1 MKKTSKFKSKKY
13 PKLKKYAL
21 GSNPNDPLMPVTA
34 TNNPVGNIDPMD
46 PRFKKNYQLT
56 QKVSLGDQSQYY
68 KGNVNLTPEEFAKIN
83 KSGDIR
89 SMTGVMPITEQDW
102 AKNIGTG
109 NQMIDYQRHMY
120 GGVQLPKYAY
130 GDTVDGGLTPMTVPE
145 DPSLRPYSAP
155 AESAAV
161 TQQKQQQAQL
171 QANANAQAK
180 KEKNAAN
187 ASTAVNVGSAAVS
200 GGIGMYNAFSNPNST
215 MAQKQAATNATTDAV
230 VGAIN
235 PIAGTI
241 TGVAHQIA
249 DPIKADLEKTDSS
262 GNLVNESGAR
272 TGAIIGSWLDPV
284 QAISTRASYDGG
296 WTDITGKGYT
306 AQLEKE
312 AKDRIASEKAH
323 NDQIAA
329 QEKQKQDQIN
339 QQIQS
344 GIQSGIQ
351 SYYENPDN
359 NKNQSQTFAMGG
371 VPQMPNAEVEGN
383 EMITS
388 NTRPQTFG
396 GGGVELASNNPYGTP
411 TYKTNGASHA
421 DGGMPISM
429 APGSVINGKTINPM
443 TGNKFTKDIDA
454 IAKMES
460 KFTKKAESGDKYS
473 RTMAK
478 LMLPTLAMKK
488 EKLNELQKY
497 VIANNEERKALK
509 NGMIPSRD
517 NEMSEPQGMPEQAE
531 GEMVMARYGAQ
542 MPIYDEEAVEY
553 KDGGI
558 YIKPENRGKFTA
570 YKERTGK
577 TTAEALQSPNAH
589 VRQMANFARNAAKW
603 KHEMGGMQG
612 LPKYEVGMTPDSL
625 IGDPNKG
632 YYVNG
637 AWNAY
642 PTYARSTPEGTFNA
656 AGEQTSDAYGMPM
669 AQTFDPIQSIQ
680 TDPNNPLIVTNSTN
694 KVQAEKDLQNSFN
707 KDVAPRADGSM
718 PGPNPKDYSNY
729 QDYAREAAIFAGQN
743 LGNISDLIR
752 TRGGRKYDKESYGQM
767 TPQMPDFTEAKR
779 NAKSE
784 ASAYRRMLPGLT
796 GGNAGA
802 TLGMMG
808 QMQGLS
814 QQALAKIVEG
824 EQQARAGVYNQFLP
838 LNKQL
843 QMQERADTQANKARS
858 EDIARM
864 ATSGIAAT
872 IGGAGLDYGMSKGDQ
887 EKLDLISKAYPDY
900 NYDKRKKAWY
910 HKYTNEKLDPTK
922 VQAATTTGK

>member
-13 PKLKKYAL
+13 PRLK
-21 GSNPNDPLMPVTA
+21 
-34 TNNPVGNIDPMD
+34 
-46 PRFKKNYQLT
+46 
-56 QKVSLGDQSQYY
+56 
-68 KGNVNLTPEEFAKIN
+68 
-83 KSGDIR
+83 
-89 SMTGVMPITEQDW
+89 
-102 AKNIGTG
+102 
-109 NQMIDYQRHMY
+109 
-120 GGVQLPKYAY
+120 KYAY
-130 GDTVDGGLTPMTVPE
+130 GDTVDGGMNPMTVPE
-145 DPSLRPYSAP
+145 DPTIKPYYAP
-155 AESAAV
+155 AESAAI
-161 TQQKQQQAQL
+161 TQQREQQAQL
-171 QANANAQAK
+171 DANAK

-187 ASTAVNVGSAAVS
+187 ASTAVNVGSAAVT

-215 MAQKQAATNATTDAV
+215 MAQKQAATNRTTDAV
-230 VGAIN
+230 VGAVN

-241 TGVAHQIA
+241 TGVAHQIS

-262 GNLVNESGAR
+262 GNLTNESGAR
-272 TGAIIGSWLDPV
+272 TGAIIGSFLDPV
-284 QAISTRASYDGG
+284 QAISTRGSYDGG
-296 WTDITGKGYT
+296 WTDFSGKGYT

-312 AKDRIASEKAH
+312 AKDRIAAEKAY
-323 NDQIAA
+323 NDQVAA
-329 QEKQKQDQIN
+329 QKAQQQAYMN

-344 GIQSGIQ
+344 GIQN
-351 SYYENPDN
+351 YYANPDN
-359 NKNQSQTFAMGG
+359 NKNSSQTFAMGG
-371 VPQMPNAEVEGN
+371 IPQMPNAEVEGN

-388 NTRPQTFG
+388 NTPPQTFG

-421 DGGMPISM
+421 NGGMPINM

-454 IAKMES
+454 IAKMEN

-509 NGMIPSRD
+509 NGIIPSKD
-517 NEMSEPQGMPEQAE
+517 NEMSEPQGMSEQAE

-553 KDGGI
+553 SKGGI
-558 YIKPENRGKFTA
+558 HIKPENRGKFTA
-570 YKERTGK
+570 SAKAAGHSVQEHAR
-577 TTAEALQSPNAH
+577 AVLANPNATPLQKK
-589 VRQMANFARNAAKW
+589 RANFARNAAKW

-612 LPKYEVGMTPDSL
+612 LPMYEVGMTPGSS
-625 IGDPNKG
+625 IGDPSKG

-637 AWNAY
+637 VWNAY

-656 AGEQTSDAYGMPM
+656 AGEQTSDAYGRPM
-669 AQTFDPIQSIQ
+669 AQTFAPIQAIQ

-694 KVQAEKDLQNSFN
+694 KVQAEKNLQNSFN
-707 KDVAPRADGSM
+707 KDVAPRSNGSM
-718 PGPNPKDYSNY
+718 PAPEPKDYSNY
-729 QDYAREAAIFAGQN
+729 ADYARQAAIFAGQN

-752 TRGGRKYDKESYGQM
+752 TKGGREYDKESYGQM
-767 TPQMPDFTEAKR
+767 TPQMPDYTEAKR
-779 NAKSE
+779 AARSE
-784 ASAYRRMLPGLT
+784 AGAYRRMLPGLT

-808 QMQGLS
+808 QLQGLS
-814 QQALAKIVEG
+814 QQALAKIAEG
-824 EQQARAGVYNQFLP
+824 EQQARTGVYNQFLP

-872 IGGAGLDYGMSKGDQ
+872 IGGAGADYGMSKSDQ

-910 HKYTNEKLDPTK
+910 HKTTNEKLDPTK